1 MVRVGI
7 GYDAHR
13 LVAHRPLVLG
23 GVEIPFALGLAG
35 HSDADVVA
43 HAIGDALLGA
53 AALGDLGT
61 HFPDADPKYKNISS
75 LLLLEKILQ
84 LLEKNGY
91 QIGNIDVTVV
101 LQQPKVAPF
110 IWDMRQKIARA
121 LQIAVDQVAVKAKTT
136 EGMGFTGTGEGISCY
151 AIALIQ
157 ELYKQHAG

>member
-1 MVRVGI
+1 MRVGI

-13 LVAHRPLVLG
+13 LVPNRPLVLG
-23 GVEIPFALGLAG
+23 GVVIPFSRGLAG
-35 HSDADVVA
+35 HSDADVIA

-61 HFPDADPKYKNISS
+61 HFPDSDAQYRNASS

-84 LLEKNGY
+84 LLNQNGY
-91 QIGNIDVTVV
+91 GIGNIDVTVV
-101 LQQPKVAPF
+101 MQQPRVAPF
-110 IWDMRQKIARA
+110 IWNMRQNIARA
-121 LQIAVDQVAVKAKTT
+121 LHIGVDQVAVKAKTT

-157 ELYKQHAG
+157 ELTKQHAG